1 MRKIFTLLLFSLAS
15 LTLSLQAQDYD
26 ESFMFVD
33 ADGNIIENG
42 AVIVRN
48 EVEVNDNGEEVINAN
63 IFVKNMTGTT
73 DYLKMYYEI
82 ELLDNGAFQ
91 ICFPSTC
98 NIQDEEG
105 GYETAIGQL
114 MEDVQNILSEWL
126 PEDDGECIVTLTL
139 ELYTKGGGFP
149 PTYTHKAW
157 GPSITLDFVK
167 GGPEPGIPGD
177 VNGDSEVNIADVNA
191 VIDMILTQNITEA
204 GDVNGDNEVNIAD
217 VNAIID
223 LILN

>member
-73 DYLKMYYEI
+73 DFLKMYYEI